1 MDNKA
6 KINARNEDE
15 DTSLHLAAKN
25 GKIRYTHSNLK
36 KNFFH
41 FQVLVGIYFFGLTI
55 FCYACFKYSFIIIVV
70 IEVALLR
77 A

>member
-36 KNFFH
+36 KKFLPFPS
-41 FQVLVGIYFFGLTI
+41 FGRNI
-55 FCYACFKYSFIIIVV
+55 FLWIKYI
-70 IEVALLR
+70 LLCLF
-77 A
+77 